1 MKDAALNL
9 EMSGPIKIL
18 HLEDNQF
25 DSQLVKSLFDRDHFL
40 VDYHQT
46 DGEEEFQFKL
56 KNGNFDLI
64 LSDYH
69 LPDYSGS
76 EALAFA
82 RDHFPSTP
90 FVFLSGTMG
99 EDVAIDSLL
108 NGATDYVLKNKME
121 RLIPALKRAY
131 REAQTHRA
139 RAAAEKA
146 LLQSE
151 ENFRQSISESPL
163 GIRIVN
169 MEGETIYA
177 NKAFLK
183 IFDFS
188 SLEEYIHTPAKEH
201 YLPESY
207 LQHLERMEL
216 RKNGKD
222 ILEYELGIVRKD
234 KSISYVKILRNEV
247 LWDGKRHFQVIN
259 QDITEQRKL
268 TIDLIAAKERAE
280 ESDRLKSAFLA
291 NMSHEIR
298 TPMNGILG
306 FSSLLSEPGLDG
318 EDRSKYIGIIQKSG
332 VRMLNIINE
341 IMDISK
347 IESGLMEVSLKETN
361 INEQIESIC
370 NLMKPEA
377 QQRKIEISCQT
388 PLPASSAIVLT
399 DPEKLYSILTN
410 LVKNAIKY
418 TDHGSI
424 EFGYDVVETR
434 HASSLLQ
441 FYVKDT
447 GIGIPLERQEA
458 IFERFVQADI
468 ADVQARQG
476 SGLGLTIARAYV
488 QMLQGKIWVKSTPGE
503 GSTFYFTLPY
513 KMEPEVMAFNQLEI
527 APTEE
532 DKRQRKL
539 HILVVEDDE
548 ISSKLIIAYVEKM
561 SERTYLAQSGLD
573 ALEIMH
579 NHPEIDLV
587 LMDIR
592 MPGMNGI
599 ETARMIRN
607 FNKQVVIV
615 AQTAFGLVG
624 DKERSLEAG
633 CNDWISKPI
642 QKNDLLSLVGK
653 YF

>member
-1 MKDAALNL
+1 MNS
-9 EMSGPIKIL
+9 MIKIL

-25 DSQLVKSLFDRDHFL
+25 DSQLVQSMFKRDNFK

-46 DGEEEFQFKL
+46 DSEEGYQSSLE
-56 KNGNFDLI
+56 NGNFDLI

-76 EALAFA
+76 EALLFA
-82 RDHFPSTP
+82 KNHFPNIP

-99 EDVAIDSLL
+99 EDVAIESLL

-121 RLIPALKRAY
+121 RLVPALSRAY
-131 REAQTHRA
+131 KESQANRA
-139 RAAAEKA
+139 RVEAEKA

-163 GIRIVN
+163 GIRIVDIK
-169 MEGETIYA
+169 GDTVYA

-183 IFDFS
+183 IYEFS
-188 SLEEYIHTPAKEH
+188 SLEEFVKTPARER
-201 YLPESY
+201 YTPESY
-207 LQHLERMEL
+207 LQHLERKEI
-216 RKNGKD
+216 RQNGRD
-222 ILEYELGIVRKD
+222 VLEYELGIVRKNNEVR
-234 KSISYVKILRNEV
+234 YVKILRNEV
-247 LWDGKRHFQVIN
+247 LWDGKRHYQVIN

-268 TIDLIAAKERAE
+268 TIDLIAAKEKAE

-318 EDRSKYIGIIQKSG
+318 EDRSKYIGIIQKSS
-332 VRMLNIINE
+332 VRMLNILNE

-347 IESGLMEVSLKETN
+347 IESGLMEVNLKETN
-361 INEQIESIC
+361 INEQIESTFQLL
-370 NLMKPEA
+370 NPDA
-377 QQRKIEISCQT
+377 QLKNIRFSIHT
-388 PLPASSAIVLT
+388 PLPFGKAWVLT
-399 DPEKLYSILTN
+399 DKEKLYSILTN

-418 TDHGSI
+418 TDEGSI
-424 EFGYDVVETR
+424 EFGYDVVEKI
-434 HASSLLQ
+434 HVEKIHEFSLQ

-447 GIGIPLERQEA
+447 GIGIPLGRQEA

-476 SGLGLTIARAYV
+476 SGLGLTIAKAYV
-488 QMLQGKIWVKSTPGE
+488 EMLEGTIRVESAPGE

-513 KMEPEVMAFNQLEI
+513 KQEPQEVKQPQKDNPDQAEVN
-527 APTEE
+527 AV
-532 DKRQRKL
+532 KKL
-539 HILVVEDDE
+539 NILIVEDDVTSGKLLSAYAND
-548 ISSKLIIAYVEKM
+548 IS
-561 SERTYLAQSGLD
+561 RHQYLVQSGDEAIEVMLK
-573 ALEIMH
+573 
-579 NHPEIDLV
+579 HPDIDLV

-592 MPGMNGI
+592 LPGISGLD
-599 ETARMIRN
+599 TTRKIRE
-607 FNKQVVIV
+607 FNREVIII
-615 AQTAFGLVG
+615 AQTAFGMTG
-624 DKERSLEAG
+624 DREQSIDAG

-642 QKNDLLSLVGK
+642 SKPKFFELLMK

>member
-1 MKDAALNL
+1 
-9 EMSGPIKIL
+9 
-18 HLEDNQF
+18 
-25 DSQLVKSLFDRDHFL
+25 
-40 VDYHQT
+40 
-46 DGEEEFQFKL
+46 
-56 KNGNFDLI
+56 
-64 LSDYH
+64 
-69 LPDYSGS
+69 
-76 EALAFA
+76 
-82 RDHFPSTP
+82 
-90 FVFLSGTMG
+90 
-99 EDVAIDSLL
+99 
-108 NGATDYVLKNKME
+108 
-121 RLIPALKRAY
+121 LIPALKRAY

-139 RAAAEKA
+139 RAAAERA
-146 LLQSE
+146 LFQSE

-169 MEGETIYA
+169 MQGDTVYA
-177 NKAFLK
+177 NKAFLR
-183 IFDFS
+183 IYDFG
-188 SLEEYIHTPAKEH
+188 SLEEYIQTPAKER

-207 LQHLERMEL
+207 LQHLERKEL
-216 RKNGKD
+216 RKNGRD

-234 KSISYVKILRNEV
+234 KAIRYVKILRNEV

-268 TIDLIAAKERAE
+268 TIDLIAAKEKAE

-318 EDRSKYIGIIQKSG
+318 ADRSKYIGIIQKSS

-347 IESGLMEVSLKETN
+347 IESGLMEVNLKETN
-361 INEQIESIC
+361 INEQIESIYC
-370 NLMKPEA
+370 LMKPDA
-377 QQRKIEISCQT
+377 KQRNIEISCQT

-418 TDHGSI
+418 TDQGSI

-434 HASSLLQ
+434 HALSLLQ

-488 QMLQGKIWVKSTPGE
+488 QMLKGNIWVKSNPGE
-503 GSTFYFTLPY
+503 GSTFYFTIPY
-513 KMEPEVMAFNQLEI
+513 SREENKSLFDQPELHPI
-527 APTEE
+527 GD
-532 DKRQRKL
+532 DKQRKRL
-539 HILVVEDDE
+539 NILVVEDDE
-548 ISSKLIIAYVEKM
+548 ISSKLIIAYLGKM
-561 SERTYLAQSGLD
+561 SESLHLAQSGLE

-587 LMDIR
+587 MMDIR
-592 MPGMNGI
+592 MPGLNGI
-599 ETARMIRN
+599 ETTRMIRE
-607 FNKQVVIV
+607 FNNQVVIV

-642 QKNDLLSLVGK
+642 QKNDLLALIGK

>member
-1 MKDAALNL
+1 MHMN
-9 EMSGPIKIL
+9 SPIKIL
-18 HLEDNQF
+18 HLEDSQF
-25 DSQLVKSLFDRDHFL
+25 DSQLVQSMFKRDNFR

-46 DGEEEFQFKL
+46 DSEEEFQSSL
-56 KNGNFDLI
+56 KDGNFDLI

-69 LPDYSGS
+69 LPGYSGS
-76 EALAFA
+76 EALIYA
-82 RDHFPSTP
+82 RTHFPNIP

-99 EDVAIDSLL
+99 EDVAIESLL

-121 RLIPALKRAY
+121 RLVPALNRAFK
-131 REAQTHRA
+131 ESQANKA
-139 RAAAEKA
+139 RVKAEKA

-163 GIRIVN
+163 GVRIVDIK
-169 MEGETIYA
+169 GDTVYA

-183 IFDFS
+183 IYEFS
-188 SLEEYIHTPAKEH
+188 SLEEFIKTPARER
-201 YLPESY
+201 YTPESY
-207 LQHLERMEL
+207 LQHLERKEL
-216 RKNGKD
+216 RRNGQD
-222 ILEYELGIVRKD
+222 VLEYELGIVRKNNE
-234 KSISYVKILRNEV
+234 IRYVKILRNEV
-247 LWDGKRHFQVIN
+247 LWDGRRHYQVIN

-268 TIDLIAAKERAE
+268 TIDLIAAKEKAE

-318 EDRSKYIGIIQKSG
+318 EDRSKYISVIQKSS
-332 VRMLNIINE
+332 VRMLNILNE

-347 IESGLMEVSLKETN
+347 IESGLMEVDLKETN
-361 INEQIESIC
+361 INEQIESMF
-370 NLMKPEA
+370 LLLKPET
-377 QQRKIEISCQT
+377 QLKNIRFSIHT
-388 PLPASSAIVLT
+388 PLPFSKAKVLT
-399 DPEKLYSILTN
+399 DTEKLYSILTN

-418 TDHGSI
+418 TDKGSI

-434 HASSLLQ
+434 HALSLLQ

-476 SGLGLTIARAYV
+476 SGLGLTIAKAYV
-488 QMLQGKIWVKSTPGE
+488 KMLNGRIWVESKPGE

-513 KMEPEVMAFNQLEI
+513 NLEI
-527 APTEE
+527 SEITSTQSDTLVSEE
-532 DKRQRKL
+532 VNQEKKL
-539 HILVVEDDE
+539 NILVVEDDE
-548 ISSKLIIAYVEKM
+548 ISSKLIASFIGAI
-561 SERTYLAQSGLD
+561 SNRTFFSQSGIE
-573 ALEIMH
+573 ALEILNH
-579 NHPEIDLV
+579 HPEIDLV
-587 LMDIR
+587 LMDVR
-592 MPGMNGI
+592 MPGMNGL
-599 ETARMIRN
+599 EATRRIRD
-607 FNKQVVIV
+607 FNKNIIII
-615 AQTAFGLVG
+615 AQTAFGLTG
-624 DKERSLEAG
+624 DREKSMEAG

-642 QKNDLLSLVGK
+642 NKDSLLALIHK